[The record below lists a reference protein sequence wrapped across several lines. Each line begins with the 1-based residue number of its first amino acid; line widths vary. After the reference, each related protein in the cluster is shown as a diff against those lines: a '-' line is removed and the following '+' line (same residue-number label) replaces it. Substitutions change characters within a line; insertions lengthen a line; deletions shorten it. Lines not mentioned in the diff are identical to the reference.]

1 MSRSFHHHLE
11 SVFLTEVSKL
21 SSPLP
26 PGPPGRGGPGGPSPG
41 SGLFGTPGG
50 PGGDLGEF
58 HHFPTAFPWDSPLG
72 FPYTAAPDGEAIHL
86 LAVAAATKRLSLPD
100 FRGEGSG
107 LDQLSMKFVKIC
119 VNLKWIYNIG
129 YVAHIVGINGK

>member
-1 MSRSFHHHLE
+1 MATLVNS
-11 SVFLTEVSKL
+11 TI
-21 SSPLP
+21 
-26 PGPPGRGGPGGPSPG
+26 
-41 SGLFGTPGG
+41 
-50 PGGDLGEF
+50 
-58 HHFPTAFPWDSPLG
+58 FPRHFPWDSPLG

-119 VNLKWIYNIG
+119 VNLK
-129 YVAHIVGINGK
+129 